1 MRRVTWQVPVAMV
14 LLSGF
19 IGVGFVAHTA
29 HAGSAV
35 DHHVLDW
42 IVARRNPGL
51 TGLATFITDLGS
63 PAAIVLIAV
72 AAAVL
77 IWLRTRAVRPAL
89 VVVATVGAASVVS
102 TVGKWVA
109 GSHRPPAAVQLLTE
123 TDHSFPSGHVTGTA
137 ALLGI
142 LAVVAGARGGHTV
155 LLLVAAVVATLI
167 VAATRLYLGVHWL
180 TDVSGGFLLGSAAV
194 LLRWAFLATT
204 ADDTPEITKDAA
216 EPTLTR

>member
-1 MRRVTWQVPVAMV
+1 MTWQVPVAMV

-194 LLRWAFLATT
+194 LLGWAFLATT

>member
-1 MRRVTWQVPVAMV
+1 MTWQVPVAMV

-89 VVVATVGAASVVS
+89 VVVATVGIASVVS

-194 LLRWAFLATT
+194 LLGWAFLATT